1 MFYIVI
7 TLYCSKHIII
17 IVSQIVEELHA
28 VVATI
33 GEKCENGS
41 FARLASVMIIAAGTK
56 DFSAALTSSNL
67 NSNIIKIVKSTI

>member
-7 TLYCSKHIII
+7 RLYCSKHIII
-17 IVSQIVEELHA
+17 IVSEIVQALHT

-41 FARLASVMIIAAGTK
+41 FARLASVMFTAAETI

-67 NSNIIKIVKSTI
+67 HSNTIKVAKSTI